1 MEYAIEISNLTKKF
15 KDRTIFE
22 NALLKVEKGKIYG
35 ITGSNGCGKSVL
47 FKMICGLILPQ
58 TGKIIVNKKELTK
71 GRFPEDI
78 GVLLDGAGLMPN
90 ETAYE
95 NLKSLAVINQIAGD
109 KDIFESIQRVGLDP
123 KEKKK
128 VKYYSAG
135 MRKKLLIAQAIMEK
149 PSLLLLDE
157 PMNALDEASLEQ
169 MRGLFMELKNK
180 ENVTI
185 VMTSH
190 NKEDIQILCDEVYQ
204 IKDKKL
210 IYHKN

>member
-1 MEYAIEISNLTKKF
+1 MDYAIEISNLTKKF
-15 KDRTIFE
+15 KDRVIFE
-22 NALLKVEKGKIYG
+22 NASLKVEKGKIYG

-95 NLKSLAVINQIAGD
+95 NLKSLAVINQIASD
-109 KDIFESIQRVGLDP
+109 KDIFESIQRVGLNP

-157 PMNALDEASLEQ
+157 PMNALDEESLEQ
-169 MRGLFMELKNK
+169 MRGLFMEMKNK

-190 NKEDIQILCDEVYQ
+190 NKEDIQLLCDEVYQ
-204 IKDKKL
+204 IKDKHL
-210 IYHKN
+210 DLS